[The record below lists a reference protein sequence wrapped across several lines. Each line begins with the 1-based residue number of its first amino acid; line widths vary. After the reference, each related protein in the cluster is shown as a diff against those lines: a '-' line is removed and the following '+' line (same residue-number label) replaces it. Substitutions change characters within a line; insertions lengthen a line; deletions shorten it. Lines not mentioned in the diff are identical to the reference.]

1 MIDFEYQVKTKLYFG
16 KDKENEIGH
25 ILSSLNVKNVL
36 LVYGKSSIKQNGL
49 YDKII
54 NYISN
59 ENIAIYE
66 LSGIRANPSI
76 ESVKQGVK
84 IARENNCDFILAVGG
99 GSVIDAAKS
108 IAVSYFYDGDP
119 FDFNLHK
126 INPEKALGVGVI
138 LTLAASG
145 SEMSTSCVISND
157 ALGIKQRLNSELVR
171 PLFAILNPK
180 LTYSV
185 SPYQTGCGIVD
196 IISHSLERYFS
207 PSHNDEFSDD
217 YALTLIK
224 QTIESG
230 RKCLQ
235 NPNDYDAR
243 AMMMLDGTYSHNG
256 FTSLGKKYTMVI
268 HALEHAVSGYKNDIA
283 HGAGLSV
290 LIPMWMNYVYLCDID
305 KFDKFARNVFNLS
318 FDNKIENAK
327 MGIISLKNYFKEIKM
342 PTTLKELG
350 LNDDDLEVIAN
361 RLTNNGTRLIG
372 QTSIKTLSRE
382 DILKMFDS
390 AFEEEEK

>member
-1 MIDFEYQVKTKLYFG
+1 MI
-16 KDKENEIGH
+16 
-25 ILSSLNVKNVL
+25 
-36 LVYGKSSIKQNGL
+36 
-49 YDKII
+49 
-54 NYISN
+54 
-59 ENIAIYE
+59 A
-66 LSGIRANPSI
+66 
-76 ESVKQGVK
+76 
-84 IARENNCDFILAVGG
+84 
-99 GSVIDAAKS
+99 
-108 IAVSYFYDGDP
+108 
-119 FDFNLHK
+119 
-126 INPEKALGVGVI
+126 
-138 LTLAASG
+138 
-145 SEMSTSCVISND
+145 
-157 ALGIKQRLNSELVR
+157 
-171 PLFAILNPK
+171 
-180 LTYSV
+180 
-185 SPYQTGCGIVD
+185 
-196 IISHSLERYFS
+196 HSLERYFS

-256 FTSLGKKYTMVI
+256 FTSLGKKYTMII

>member
-1 MIDFEYQVKTKLYFG
+1 M
-16 KDKENEIGH
+16 
-25 ILSSLNVKNVL
+25 
-36 LVYGKSSIKQNGL
+36 
-49 YDKII
+49 
-54 NYISN
+54 
-59 ENIAIYE
+59 
-66 LSGIRANPSI
+66 
-76 ESVKQGVK
+76 
-84 IARENNCDFILAVGG
+84 
-99 GSVIDAAKS
+99 
-108 IAVSYFYDGDP
+108 
-119 FDFNLHK
+119 
-126 INPEKALGVGVI
+126 
-138 LTLAASG
+138 
-145 SEMSTSCVISND
+145 
-157 ALGIKQRLNSELVR
+157 
-171 PLFAILNPK
+171 
-180 LTYSV
+180 
-185 SPYQTGCGIVD
+185 
-196 IISHSLERYFS
+196 
-207 PSHNDEFSDD
+207 
-217 YALTLIK
+217 
-224 QTIESG
+224 
-230 RKCLQ
+230 Q

-372 QTSIKTLSRE
+372 QTSIKSLSRE

-390 AFEEEEK
+390 AFKEEEK